1 MWEDYPLLP
10 QTGGYCMAKH
20 GKKYTE
26 ATKLIDIEKLYDP
39 EEAIEIAKKTATAK
53 FDETVEVAVK
63 LGVDPKHA
71 DQQVRGAV
79 VLPFGTGK
87 TKRVLVFAK
96 GDKAKE
102 AEQAGADFVGA
113 EEIVTKIQGGWTDF
127 DVAVA
132 TPDMMALVGRLGKI
146 LGPKGLMPNPKVGT
160 VTPDLTRAINEIK
173 AGKIE
178 YRTDKA
184 GNIHAP
190 IGKVSFENEKLL
202 KNFQALIDIL
212 IKVKPAAAKGQ
223 YMRNISVST
232 TMGPGVRV
240 NPLKA
245 PGKKE

>member
-1 MWEDYPLLP
+1 MS
-10 QTGGYCMAKH
+10 KH
-20 GKKYTE
+20 GKNYQE
-26 ATKLIDIEKLYDP
+26 AAKLIDENKLYDP
-39 EEAIEIAKKTATAK
+39 EEAIEIVRKFTAAK
-53 FDETVEVAVK
+53 FDQTVEVAIK

-96 GDKAKE
+96 GEKAKE
-102 AEQAGADFVGA
+102 AEAAGADFVGA
-113 EEIVTKIQGGWTDF
+113 EDMVEKIQGGWTDF

-132 TPDMMALVGRLGKI
+132 TPDMMGMVGRLGKI

-160 VTPDLTRAINEIK
+160 VTLDITRAINEIK

-190 IGKVSFENEKLL
+190 IGKVSFDGEKLY
-202 KNFQALIDIL
+202 KNFRTLIDTL
-212 IKVKPAAAKGQ
+212 LKVKPAAAKGQ
-223 YMRNISVST
+223 YMRSITLST
-232 TMGPGVRV
+232 TMGPGVKI
-240 NPLKA
+240 NPLRVSAQKD
-245 PGKKE
+245 